1 MDKFHKIANDVN
13 LSDLVRNAK
22 MDKKIK
28 VAVIGGGI
36 AGLALT
42 TQLLKN
48 PNLEVHLYEAAAQFS
63 EIGAGIS
70 FGANA
75 VKAIHLLGLG
85 QEYESIADKVKAPF
99 TDIWFQWRNGYTDDY
114 LSASVAPNVGQ
125 SSVHRADFL
134 DTLIPLVP
142 QKNVHFNKRVK
153 KINATEDQ
161 VSIQFVDNQLIECDY
176 LIGCDGIHSV
186 VRNHVLDSHEL
197 AQVNPE
203 FSGTWA
209 YRGIIKF
216 EEFKQAIQELGND
229 LELAEVPQM
238 LLGKDKHI
246 LTFPIRQ
253 GEEINIVAFKSD
265 RTQTTLPENT
275 PWTKPVSK
283 QEMLDDFA
291 DWSES
296 CQALLNL
303 IEQPTIWALHQTA
316 PLSTYKNSHQN
327 VIVIGDAAHAMLPH
341 QGAGA
346 GQGLEDALILANL
359 LANPK
364 LTANN
369 IKLVSKIYEDIRLA
383 RAVKVQRTS
392 QESGEI
398 YELYSQHYR
407 DFASVGAHLVH
418 RFDWLWEHP
427 LEQDIQRSVVALQ
440 LELKQELQLAV

>member
-1 MDKFHKIANDVN
+1 MK
-13 LSDLVRNAK
+13 
-22 MDKKIK
+22 KKIK

-42 TQLLKN
+42 TQLVKN
-48 PNLEVHLYEAAAQFS
+48 QNLDIQLYEAATQFS

-85 QEYESIADKVKAPF
+85 REYESIADKVKAPF
-99 TDIWFQWRNGYTDDY
+99 TDIWFQWRNGYTDEY
-114 LSASVAPNVGQ
+114 LSASLAENVGQ

-142 QKNVHFNKRVK
+142 KQNVHFNKRVQD
-153 KINATEDQ
+153 IEATENQ
-161 VSIQFVDNQLIECDY
+161 VFVQFMDGERIECDY
-176 LIGCDGIHSV
+176 VIGCDGIHSV
-186 VRNHVLDSHEL
+186 VRNHILDSH
-197 AQVNPE
+197 QMSRVNPE

-216 EEFKQAIQELGND
+216 EDFKQAIHQLDND
-229 LELAEVPQM
+229 SELAEVPQM

-265 RTQTTLPENT
+265 RTQTILPENT
-275 PWTKPVSK
+275 PWTKSVSK

-296 CQALLNL
+296 CHALLNL
-303 IEQPTIWALHQTA
+303 IENPTIWALHETP
-316 PLSTYKNSHQN
+316 PLSTYKNNYQN

-359 LANPK
+359 LADPD
-364 LTANN
+364 LTAQN
-369 IKLVSKIYEDIRLA
+369 IKLVSKIYEDIRLD
-383 RAVKVQRTS
+383 RAIKVQQTS
-392 QESGEI
+392 HESGEI
-398 YELYSQHYR
+398 YELYSPNYQ
-407 DFASVGAHLVH
+407 DFKAVGEHLAH
-418 RFDWLWEHP
+418 RFDWLWQHP
-427 LEQDIQRSVVALQ
+427 LEQDIKKSTSALQ
-440 LELKQELQLAV
+440 LRIQQNLKLAG

>member
-1 MDKFHKIANDVN
+1 
-13 LSDLVRNAK
+13 

-42 TQLLKN
+42 TQLVKN
-48 PNLEVHLYEAAAQFS
+48 QNLDVHLYEAAPQFS

-75 VKAIHLLGLG
+75 VKAIHLLGLAN
-85 QEYESIADKVKAPF
+85 EYESIADKVKAPF
-99 TDIWFQWRNGYTDDY
+99 TDIWFQWRNGYTDEY
-114 LSASVAPNVGQ
+114 LSASIAPNVGQ

-142 QKNVHFNKRVK
+142 HKNVHFNKRVQEIK
-153 KINATEDQ
+153 ATDHQ
-161 VSIQFVDNQLIECDY
+161 VSIQFIDGQRVECDY

-186 VRNHVLDSHEL
+186 VRNHVLDSHQL
-197 AQVNPE
+197 KRVSPE

-216 EEFKQAIQELGND
+216 EDFKQAIKELGNNP
-229 LELAEVPQM
+229 ELAEVPQM

-275 PWTKPVSK
+275 PWTKSVSK

-303 IEQPTIWALHQTA
+303 IEQPTIWALHETP
-316 PLSTYKNSHQN
+316 PLTTYKNKTQN

-359 LANPK
+359 LANPQ
-364 LTANN
+364 LTAEN
-369 IKLVSKIYEDIRLA
+369 IKLVSKIYEDIRLD
-383 RAVKVQRTS
+383 RAVKVQHTS
-392 QESGEI
+392 HESGEI
-398 YELYSQHYR
+398 YELYSPDYPS
-407 DFASVGAHLVH
+407 FEEVGAHLAH
-418 RFDWLWEHP
+418 RFDWLWQHS
-427 LEQDIQRSVVALQ
+427 LEKDIEDANTALQ
-440 LELKQELQLAV
+440 LDIQQHLKLVG

>member
-1 MDKFHKIANDVN
+1 MD
-13 LSDLVRNAK
+13 R
-22 MDKKIK
+22 KIK

-42 TQLLKN
+42 TQLVKLRH
-48 PNLEVHLYEAAAQFS
+48 LDVHLYESAPQFS

-75 VKAIHLLGLG
+75 VEAIHLLGLG
-85 QEYESIADKVKAPF
+85 KEYEAIADKVKAPY
-99 TDIWFQWRNGYTDDY
+99 TDIWFQWRNGYTDEY

-134 DTLIPLVP
+134 DSLIPLVP
-142 QKNVHFNKRVK
+142 SSNVHFNKRLHE
-153 KINATEDQ
+153 INATSDQ
-161 VSIQFVDNQLIECDY
+161 VKITFADGQEIECDFV
-176 LIGCDGIHSV
+176 IGCDGIRSV
-186 VRNHVLDSHEL
+186 VRDHVLDSHQL
-197 AQVNPE
+197 PRVAAQ

-216 EEFKQAIQELGND
+216 KDFQQAIKELDND
-229 LELAEVPQM
+229 LELADVPQM

-265 RTQTTLPENT
+265 RTQTVLPENT
-275 PWTKPVSK
+275 PWTRSVSK
-283 QEMLDDFA
+283 QEMLDDFT
-291 DWSES
+291 DWSDS

-303 IEQPTIWALHQTA
+303 IEAPTLWALHEIH
-316 PLSTYKNSHQN
+316 PLKTYKNKTEN

-359 LANPK
+359 LANQK
-364 LTANN
+364 LTHET
-369 IKLVSKIYEDIRLA
+369 IKLVSGIYEQVRLE
-383 RAVKVQRTS
+383 RAVQVQNTS
-392 QESGEI
+392 HESGEI
-398 YELYSQHYR
+398 YELSSPQYPS
-407 DFASVGAHLVH
+407 FKEIGAHLTH
-418 RFDWLWEHP
+418 RFDWLWQHS
-427 LEQDIQRSVVALQ
+427 LEQDIETAAASLQ
-440 LELKQELQLAV
+440 QQLQQLAIIAD

>member
-1 MDKFHKIANDVN
+1 
-13 LSDLVRNAK
+13 
-22 MDKKIK
+22 MDKKVK

-36 AGLALT
+36 AGLALA
-42 TQLLKN
+42 TQLVKYSHLD
-48 PNLEVHLYEAAAQFS
+48 VHVYEAAEQFS

-75 VKAIHLLGLG
+75 VKAIHLLGLSN
-85 QEYESIADKVKAPF
+85 EYESIADKVKAPF
-99 TDIWFQWRNGYTDDY
+99 TDIWFQWRNGYTDEY

-142 QKNVHFNKRVK
+142 QNNVHFNKRVQA
-153 KINATEDQ
+153 IDATADQ
-161 VSIQFVDNQLIECDY
+161 VSIQFMDGQVVKCDY

-186 VRNHVLDSHEL
+186 VRNHVLESQQL
-197 AQVNPE
+197 PKVSPE

-216 EEFKQAIQELGND
+216 EDFKQAVKTLGND

-265 RTQTTLPENT
+265 RTQTTLPANT

-291 DWSES
+291 DWSDS
-296 CQALLNL
+296 CQALLSL
-303 IEQPTIWALHQTA
+303 IEHPTIWALHETP
-316 PLSTYKNSHQN
+316 PLTTYKNKTQN
-327 VIVIGDAAHAMLPH
+327 VIIIGDAAHAMLPH

-359 LANPK
+359 LANPA
-364 LTANN
+364 LTAQN
-369 IKLVSKIYEDIRLA
+369 IHLVSKIYEEVRLE
-383 RAVKVQRTS
+383 RAVKVQQTS
-392 QESGEI
+392 HESGEI
-398 YELYSQHYR
+398 YEFQSPKYQS
-407 DFASVGAHLVH
+407 FAEIGAHLAH
-418 RFDWLWEHP
+418 RFDWLWQYS
-427 LEQDIQRSVVALQ
+427 LEQDVENATTALQ
-440 LELKQELQLAV
+440 LDMQQQLKIAG

>member
-1 MDKFHKIANDVN
+1 
-13 LSDLVRNAK
+13 

-42 TQLLKN
+42 TQLVKN
-48 PNLEVHLYEAAAQFS
+48 QNLDVHLYEAAPQFS

-75 VKAIHLLGLG
+75 VKAIHLLGLAN
-85 QEYESIADKVKAPF
+85 EYESIADKVNAPF
-99 TDIWFQWRNGYTDDY
+99 TDIWFQWRNGYNDEY

-142 QKNVHFNKRVK
+142 QNNVHFNKRVTEIK
-153 KINATEDQ
+153 ATDHQ
-161 VSIQFVDNQLIECDY
+161 VSIQFIDGQRVECDY

-186 VRNHVLDSHEL
+186 IRNHVLDSHQL
-197 AQVNPE
+197 ARVSPE

-216 EEFKQAIQELGND
+216 EDFKQAVQELGND
-229 LELAEVPQM
+229 PELAEVPQM

-275 PWTKPVSK
+275 LWTKPVSK
-283 QEMLDDFA
+283 QDMLDDFA
-291 DWSES
+291 DWSDS

-303 IEQPTIWALHQTA
+303 IEQPTIWALHETP
-316 PLSTYKNSHQN
+316 PLTTYKNKTQN

-359 LANPK
+359 LANPQ
-364 LTANN
+364 LTAEN
-369 IKLVSKIYEDIRLA
+369 IKLVSKIYEDIRLD
-383 RAVKVQRTS
+383 RAVKVQHTS
-392 QESGEI
+392 HESGEI
-398 YELYSQHYR
+398 YELYSPDYPS
-407 DFASVGAHLVH
+407 FEEIGAHLAH
-418 RFDWLWEHP
+418 RFDWLWQHS
-427 LEQDIQRSVVALQ
+427 LEQDIENATTALQ
-440 LELKQELQLAV
+440 LDIQQHLKLAG

>member
-1 MDKFHKIANDVN
+1 
-13 LSDLVRNAK
+13 

-28 VAVIGGGI
+28 IAVIGGGI

-42 TQLLKN
+42 TQLVKYSHLD
-48 PNLEVHLYEAAAQFS
+48 VHLFESAAQFS

-85 QEYESIADKVKAPF
+85 QEYERIADQVKAPY
-99 TDIWFQWRNGYTDDY
+99 TDIWFQWRNGYTDAY
-114 LSASVAPNVGQ
+114 LSASVAPKVGQ

-134 DTLIPLVP
+134 DALIPLVP
-142 QKNVHFNKRVK
+142 ASKVHFNQRVQQLEAHSDSVN
-153 KINATEDQ
+153 IT
-161 VSIQFVDNQLIECDY
+161 FVDGQQFECDY
-176 LIGCDGIHSV
+176 VIGCDGIHSV
-186 VRNHVLDSHEL
+186 VRDHVLDSHQL
-197 AQVNPE
+197 PRIHPQ

-216 EEFKQAIQELGND
+216 QDFKQAIETLGKD

-238 LLGKDKHI
+238 FLGKDQHI

-265 RTQTTLPENT
+265 RTQTDLPENT

-283 QEMLDDFA
+283 QQMLADFA

-296 CQALLNL
+296 CQALLGL
-303 IEQPTIWALHQTA
+303 IDTPTLWALHEIA
-316 PLSTYKNSHQN
+316 PLTTYKNKTNN

-346 GQGLEDALILANL
+346 GQGLEDALILAKL
-359 LANPK
+359 LENAQ
-364 LTANN
+364 LTSET
-369 IKLVSKIYEDIRLA
+369 ITCVSEIYEQIRLE
-383 RAVKVQRTS
+383 RAVQVQHTS
-392 QESGEI
+392 RESGEI
-398 YELYSQHYR
+398 YELYSAQYPE
-407 DFASVGAHLVH
+407 FENIGEHLVQ
-418 RFDWLWEHP
+418 RFDWLWQHV
-427 LEQDIQRSVVALQ
+427 LEQDIETATLALQ
-440 LELKQELQLAV
+440 QQLQCQIRKVGWIYG